1 MDLWYI
7 FITAFIVG
15 LSGAMMPGPLLTV
28 TITESARRGFIA
40 GPLLILGHA
49 LLEGALLIALVLGL
63 GTILTQPATGK
74 IIAVVGGVFLTWMG
88 VQMARDAHRGNIEL
102 KDISTVDTGGQGE
115 DTGKKGSD
123 KWLFSGS
130 MHPVPAGILVSLS
143 NPYWT
148 LWWATIGLGYIT
160 MSLKQGSAGV
170 LSFFAGHISADLGWY
185 SLVAAGVISGRR
197 FLGANVYRAIIV
209 VCGIFLVFL
218 GLSFI
223 YYGLKVHMGTVLLC

>member
-28 TITESARRGFIA
+28 TITESARRGFSA
-40 GPLLILGHA
+40 GPLLVMGHA

-63 GTILTQPATGK
+63 GEILAQPATGK
-74 IIAVVGGVFLTWMG
+74 IIAMVGGFFLAWMG
-88 VQMARDAHRGNIEL
+88 LQMAKDAYRGNIEL
-102 KDISTVDTGGQGE
+102 KDINTG
-115 DTGKKGSD
+115 DTGKKDSD
-123 KWLFSGS
+123 KSLFSGS
-130 MHPVPAGILVSLS
+130 MHPVTAGILVSLS

-160 MSLKQGSAGV
+160 MSLKQGSAGM
-170 LSFFAGHISADLGWY
+170 LSFFGGHILADLGWY
-185 SLVAAGVISGRR
+185 SLVAAGAVSGRR
-197 FLGANVYRAIIV
+197 ILGANVYRVVII

-218 GLSFI
+218 GL
-223 YYGLKVHMGTVLLC
+223 VHMGTVLLC